1 MKQNKTALFPGSFDP
16 FTIGHEAI
24 LTRAA
29 NLFDEIIIG
38 IGFNS
43 EKKGFFPIEKRLD
56 IIRKVCK
63 NFNNVSVDTYSA
75 LTVQYCEE
83 KNIHY
88 ILRGLRTA
96 ADFEFE
102 RAVAQMNRKLKQ
114 DIETV
119 FLLTEPDHTPV
130 SSSVIRE
137 ILRYGGNVDQ
147 FIPKSV
153 NIQDYL

>member
-1 MKQNKTALFPGSFDP
+1 MKQKRTALFPGSFDP
-16 FTIGHEAI
+16 FTIGHESI

-29 NLFDEIIIG
+29 YLFDEIIIG
-38 IGFNS
+38 IGFNY
-43 EKKGFFPIEKRLD
+43 EKKGFFSIEKRVE
-56 IIRKVCK
+56 IIKKVCN
-63 NFNNVSVDTYSA
+63 NFDNVGVDTYSA
-75 LTVQYCEE
+75 LTVQYCDK

-88 ILRGLRTA
+88 IVRGLRTA

-102 RAVAQMNRKLKQ
+102 RAVAQMNRKLKH

-130 SSSVIRE
+130 SSSVVRE

-153 NIQDYL
+153 NIKDYL